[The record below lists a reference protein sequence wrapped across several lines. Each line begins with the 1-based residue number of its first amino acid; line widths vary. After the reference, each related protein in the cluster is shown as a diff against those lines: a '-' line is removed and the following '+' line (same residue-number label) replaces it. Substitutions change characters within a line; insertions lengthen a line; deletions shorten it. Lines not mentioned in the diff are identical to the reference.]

1 MKNIRKNKFIYKFE
15 ESIRDFKRSGDLLKW
30 IHSNGTMN
38 VSLLTMYSIAYFNID
53 AFYSPLT
60 SFDPNKGVFTIIES
74 VAWGKNVALISQGPV
89 YLLNLSGP
97 IISTSPRNSDPL
109 NNRVL
114 YISAVRKRC
123 KLVGFHIWTE
133 KGNIKAKT
141 CIFRF

>member
-1 MKNIRKNKFIYKFE
+1 
-15 ESIRDFKRSGDLLKW
+15 
-30 IHSNGTMN
+30 MN
-38 VSLLTMYSIAYFNID
+38 PSLLTMYSIAYFIID
-53 AFYSPLT
+53 AFYSSLT
-60 SFDPNKGVFTIIES
+60 SFDPKKGVFTITEP

-89 YLLNLSGP
+89 YLLNTSGP
-97 IISTSPRNSDPL
+97 VISTSSRNFDLL

-114 YISAVRKRC
+114 YISAVRERC